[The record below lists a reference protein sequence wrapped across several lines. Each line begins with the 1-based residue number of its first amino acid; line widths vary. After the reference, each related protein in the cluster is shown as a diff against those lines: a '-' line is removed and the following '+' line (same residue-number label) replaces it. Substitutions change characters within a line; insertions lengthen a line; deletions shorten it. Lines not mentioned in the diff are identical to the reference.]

1 MSLPTLMSLR
11 LVAAFCTL
19 SVSAFSAAAQ
29 EDRKNPLEGKPEAI
43 EAGRQLYSNT
53 CLFCHGANGLGARAP
68 NLVEGLFRP
77 VGGAD
82 DGIAF
87 DIILKGR
94 PNTLMGGFEGTYS
107 EEEIWQV
114 ISYLRSEGI
123 ARASAGAGAKKK

>member
-1 MSLPTLMSLR
+1 MSQSTLTLSR
-11 LVAAFCTL
+11 LIAAFCIL
-19 SVSAFSAAAQ
+19 FASGFSAAAQ

-77 VGGAD
+77 KDGAD
-82 DGIAF
+82 DQIVF

-94 PNTLMGGFEGTYS
+94 PNTLMGGFEGIYS

-123 ARASAGAGAKKK
+123 ARASAGARPK

>member
-1 MSLPTLMSLR
+1 MFLPIRKPSR
-11 LVAAFCTL
+11 LIAALFILLGSGFCAVA
-19 SVSAFSAAAQ
+19 Q
-29 EDRKNPLEGKPEAI
+29 DDRKNPLEGKPEAI

-77 VGGAD
+77 DGGAD
-82 DGIAF
+82 DGIVF

-114 ISYLRSEGI
+114 IAYLRSEGA
-123 ARASAGAGAKKK
+123 ARAAKAGAKSK